1 MRFDILTI
9 FPEMFRDVLGCS
21 ILGIAREKGAVSYHV
36 HDIRDYSDDKHHR
49 VDDRPY
55 GGGPGMVMMPG
66 PVVRA
71 VESVEAMDDTP
82 SLQVLLTPQGRT
94 FNQEMAVELAQRK
107 RIMLICGRYE
117 GFDER
122 IQMALGAEEISI
134 GDYVLSGGELPAMV
148 LIDAVVRLQKDVLGH
163 PDSALQDS
171 FGAEGCL
178 DFPQYT
184 RPPEFRGMGVPDIL
198 LSGNHGKIS
207 EWRGRQARLRT
218 ISRRA
223 ELLNR
228 SEERK
233 IR

>member
-9 FPEMFRDVLGCS
+9 FPEMFREVLGCS
-21 ILGIAREKGAVSYHV
+21 ILGIAQEKGAVSYHL
-36 HDIRDYSDDKHHR
+36 HDIREYTGDKHRR

-71 VESVEAMDDTP
+71 VEAVEAADETP

-94 FNQEMAVELAQRK
+94 FDQEMAAELAQTR

-122 IQMALGAEEISI
+122 IRLALGAEEVSI

-148 LIDAVVRLQKDVLGH
+148 IIDAVVRLQKDVLGH

-171 FGAEGCL
+171 FGVEGCL

-184 RPPEFRGMGVPDIL
+184 RPPEFRGMRVPDVL
-198 LSGNHGKIS
+198 LSGNHQKIA
-207 EWRGRQARLRT
+207 EWRAKQAKLRT
-218 ISRRA
+218 ISRRSDMLEA
-223 ELLNR
+223 SR
-228 SEERK
+228 
-233 IR
+233 